1 MKHLHKISAPKR
13 AVIRDDQGQ
22 FMDALEEFM
31 QVVLGI
37 GRVVASGKDDKNF
50 AF

>member
-1 MKHLHKISAPKR
+1 MKHLQTISIPKR
-13 AVIRDDQGQ
+13 AVIRDEQGQ
-22 FMDALEEFM
+22 FMDALEQFM